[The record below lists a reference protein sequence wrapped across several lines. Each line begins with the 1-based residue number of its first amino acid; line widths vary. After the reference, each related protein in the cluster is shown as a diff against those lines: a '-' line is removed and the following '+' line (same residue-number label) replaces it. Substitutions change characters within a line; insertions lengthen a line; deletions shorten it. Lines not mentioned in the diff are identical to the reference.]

1 MLENLIATLK
11 ADPRTIVFTEGP
23 DPRIL
28 EAASRLKKDGI
39 LTSILIGNVDEV
51 KAAAEKCGFDIE
63 GIECLDWTDD
73 GAIGGPVRAGGA
85 IGLRQM
91 APLIAEYSD
100 LLVEAI

>member
-11 ADPRTIVFTEGP
+11 ANPRTIVFTEGP

-51 KAAAEKCGFDIE
+51 QAAAKENGFDIE
-63 GIECLDWTDD
+63 GIEIIDPATYPEMDAMVAKMVYC
-73 GAIGGPVRAGGA
+73 VRAK
-85 IGLRQM
+85 
-91 APLIAEYSD
+91 
-100 LLVEAI
+100 

>member
-39 LTSILIGNVDEV
+39 LTSILIGNVDEH
-51 KAAAEKCGFDIE
+51 
-63 GIECLDWTDD
+63 
-73 GAIGGPVRAGGA
+73 AI
-85 IGLRQM
+85 
-91 APLIAEYSD
+91 
-100 LLVEAI
+100 